1 MSQYPIGDIEPQYIE
16 FFLNCSAA
24 VVELEL
30 LEISHPAFTGGNYG
44 SGTIY
49 KIVKNASDGVVYSGD
64 AYLYYPFVLSKG
76 SRSQDL
82 DYSLDISF
90 GDLGE
95 ITTTEIKNIIGSV
108 AYSQMPISVSYM
120 IFRSDDLTAPIFGP
134 IDLKAKNFNWNGD
147 GFTLECRSRISNKN
161 KTGTY
166 YDLMSYPSLKTFL

>member
-1 MSQYPIGDIEPQYIE
+1 MPQYPIGDIPPEYIE
-16 FFLNCSAA
+16 FFLNCSAS

-30 LEISHPAFTGGNYG
+30 LEVSHPAFTGGTDVG
-44 SGTIY
+44 GTMY
-49 KIVKNASDGVVYSGD
+49 KIVRNAKSGVVYNGNTFI
-64 AYLYYPFVLSKG
+64 YYPFILSKG

-95 ITTTEIKNIIGSV
+95 ITTTEIKNIVDSV
-108 AYSQMPISVSYM
+108 TDSQTPISVSYM

-134 IDLKAKNFNWNGD
+134 IDLKTKNINWNGE

-166 YDLMSYPSLKTFL
+166 YDLISYPSLRTFL